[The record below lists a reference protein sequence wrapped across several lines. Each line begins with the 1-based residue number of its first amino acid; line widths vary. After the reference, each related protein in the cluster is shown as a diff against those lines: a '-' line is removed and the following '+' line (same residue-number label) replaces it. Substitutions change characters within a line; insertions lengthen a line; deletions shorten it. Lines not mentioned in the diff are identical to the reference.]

1 VIFHR
6 FFVCLSEGNTPTLC
20 DLPRNGTLV
29 CGDVG
34 MDQVIIWGVFFCF
47 GWVPAFSFPGLLLTP
62 FMFSSNVIY
71 LIPCIGPVHVKYHF
85 MHFICI
91 CVHIWHVLSSILYY
105 FFTFF
110 PNVWPDF
117 PAPGSFL
124 LGVRSLT
131 IRRLAY
137 RGRPTALLMDGDGQ
151 GAREP
156 LGALRNSGEWKKT
169 YGIFMED

>member
-1 VIFHR
+1 MWIMMNSWNISVWW
-6 FFVCLSEGNTPTLC
+6 CLYGSSDHLG
-20 DLPRNGTLV
+20 R
-29 CGDVG
+29 
-34 MDQVIIWGVFFCF
+34 FFCF

-124 LGVRSLT
+124 LGIRSLT
-131 IRRLAY
+131 IRRRAY

-156 LGALRNSGEWKKT
+156 LGALRNSGEWKKHMAFSWK
-169 YGIFMED
+169 ISRKLMKMVI